1 MLRFC
6 LKFTLFKKVKNYN
19 GVQRVSTVQQTVAGK
34 ILGGRGARKP
44 VFGVPWE
51 CENTGF
57 EVEKSFLYEI
67 LTLKKSKNRPSAFQ
81 TSTFVEKK

>member
-1 MLRFC
+1 MWFLSQIC
-6 LKFTLFKKVKNYN
+6 LKFTLLKKVKIYN

-44 VFGVPWE
+44 FFGVPWE

-57 EVEKSFLYEI
+57 DGQRSFLVLKLKKFLFLDFEKSSF
-67 LTLKKSKNRPSAFQ
+67 
-81 TSTFVEKK
+81 